1 MSGHQKRVAAP
12 KTWPIT
18 RKTNTWIVNTN
29 PGPHNKSLSMPLALI
44 VRDMLKIA
52 NTLGETKKILNAE
65 NVLVDGRIRK
75 NPKFPVGIFDVVAIP
90 ENKQYYR
97 MLLSPNEKLEL
108 RSLEGPDGKKLCKI
122 TNKTT
127 IKGGKVQLNLHDG
140 TNMLATAEGYAPG
153 DSLIL
158 SLPDKNIVKH
168 LKFEEGSTAIIVG
181 GKHSGET
188 GSIVKKRVVHGSGLN
203 AVTVKT
209 GERELETLEKYVY
222 VIGEDKPE
230 IMVGERN

>member
-12 KTWPIT
+12 KTWSIT

-52 NTLGETKKILNAE
+52 NTLNETKKILNAE

-75 NPKFPVGIFDVVAIP
+75 NPKFPVGLFDVVAIP

-97 MLLSPNEKLEL
+97 MLLSPKGKLEL
-108 RSLEGPDGKKLCKI
+108 RSLDNPDEKKLCKI

-140 TNMLATAEGYAPG
+140 TNMLGEEGYAPG

-168 LKFEEGSTAIIVG
+168 LTFEEGSIAIIVG

-188 GSIVKKRVVHGSGLN
+188 GSIVKKRVVRGSGLN
-203 AVTVKT
+203 VVTVKT

-222 VIGEDKPE
+222 VIGKDKPE
-230 IMVGERN
+230 ITVGERD